1 MEDTRKILEAL
12 GSLNEKV
19 TGIQGDLAGVKE
31 DVGSLKDDV
40 SELKED
46 VGNLK
51 EDVGELK
58 DDVGELKKDVGELK
72 DDVGELK
79 KDVSEL
85 KDDVGI
91 LKDVTE
97 RQGEELTAVKLMHEN
112 EIRQSIQLIA
122 EGHLS
127 LERKLDESLKVN
139 QEREM
144 LLIRVAKLETEVREL
159 KAKIK

>member
-51 EDVGELK
+51 EDVG
-58 DDVGELKKDVGELK
+58 
-72 DDVGELK
+72 
-79 KDVSEL
+79 EL

>member
-46 VGNLK
+46 VG
-51 EDVGELK
+51 ELK
-58 DDVGELKKDVGELK
+58 DDVGELKKDVSELK

>member
-58 DDVGELKKDVGELK
+58 KDVG
-72 DDVGELK
+72 
-79 KDVSEL
+79 EL

>member
-58 DDVGELKKDVGELK
+58 KDVSELK

>member
-51 EDVGELK
+51 E
-58 DDVGELKKDVGELK
+58 DVGELK

>member
-40 SELKED
+40 SELKE
-46 VGNLK
+46 
-51 EDVGELK
+51 
-58 DDVGELKKDVGELK
+58 DVGELK